1 MDRNRDLTDTAAA
14 KPEPGAS
21 SGHVHRGLAEVDMGV
36 STATGPPG
44 VPEAVPI
51 PVPLGPDGQGA
62 RGIRTRLYRGGSLVK
77 ENFPVDEISDHLEQD
92 ADCVVWLDLCAPDS
106 EQLAIIGREFGL
118 HALAIEDALDETQRT
133 KIDRYKTHLF
143 MSAHSALL
151 DVGSGELVSH
161 EIAVFITP
169 HALITVRKDPGFPID
184 PVVERWD
191 TSDDLA
197 CFGVSF
203 LLYGLLDYLV
213 DGHFRAVESLDEAVE
228 ATEDELF
235 DPSRGAIENVQRRSF
250 QLRKSLV
257 LLRRIT
263 LPMRE
268 VVNSLLRQDLGIVPE
283 PMAPYYRDIYDHVIR
298 ATEWTE
304 SLRDLVT
311 TIVETNLTEQG
322 NRMNL
327 IMKKVTSWAAII
339 AVPTAITGWYGQ
351 NVPYPGFG
359 KDSGEITSAVL
370 ITVCAVIL
378 YMVFRRKDWL

>member
-1 MDRNRDLTDTAAA
+1 MDRNRDPDIPTVPQTQQATPA
-14 KPEPGAS
+14 PP
-21 SGHVHRGLAEVDMGV
+21 HVHRGLAQVDMGV
-36 STATGPPG
+36 ASTKQPAAAGG
-44 VPEAVPI
+44 
-51 PVPLGPDGQGA
+51 
-62 RGIRTRLYRGGSLVK
+62 RGEHVIRTRLYRGGSLVR
-77 ENFPVDEISDHLEQD
+77 ENFPVDDISDHLRDEAD
-92 ADCVVWLDLCAPDS
+92 AVVWLDLCAPDS
-106 EQLAIIGREFGL
+106 SQLAIIGTEFGL

-133 KIDRYKTHLF
+133 KLDRYSTHLF
-143 MSAHSALL
+143 MSAHSAIL
-151 DVGSGELVSH
+151 DAGSGELVSH

-169 HALITVRKDPGFPID
+169 HALITVRKDPGFVID
-184 PVVERWD
+184 PVVARWD
-191 TSDDLA
+191 QSEDLA
-197 CFGVSF
+197 RYGVSF
-203 LLYGLLDYLV
+203 LLYALLDYLV

-235 DPSRGAIENVQRRSF
+235 DASRGAIERVQRRSF
-250 QLRKSLV
+250 ELRKSLV
-257 LLRRIT
+257 LLRRVT

-351 NVPYPGFG
+351 NLPYPGFG
-359 KDSGEITSAVL
+359 KDSGLITSVGLIVVFAVG
-370 ITVCAVIL
+370 L
-378 YMVFRRKDWL
+378 YALFRRKDWL